1 MKKRIAWLLTVLLML
16 GACAPALA
24 DTYAGDYVYA
34 DTPLDSV
41 SDAGLHN
48 IELAVGALNGL
59 ALEPGELFSFNDTVG
74 PRTRAEGYRGALNGR
89 GVMVTGGGVAQ
100 VASTV
105 YLAVKDLDCVE
116 IIDKSTYGDRFTDGY
131 VEDTDDAIV
140 TDYNAGT
147 DFSFYYTGDGELRIE
162 LSVEDDE
169 LCCQVYETL
178 Y

>member
-1 MKKRIAWLLTVLLML
+1 MKKRIAWLLTVLLLL

-34 DTPLDSV
+34 DTSLDSV

-100 VASTV
+100 VASTI
-105 YLAVKDLDCVE
+105 YLAAVQTSGVSFDQV
-116 IIDKSTYGDRFTDGY
+116 TVYGDRYDGD
-131 VEDTDDAIV
+131 VV
-140 TDYNAGT
+140 H
-147 DFSFYYTGDGELRIE
+147 L
-162 LSVEDDE
+162 
-169 LCCQVYETL
+169 
-178 Y
+178 

>member
-1 MKKRIAWLLTVLLML
+1 MT
-16 GACAPALA
+16 
-24 DTYAGDYVYA
+24 
-34 DTPLDSV
+34 
-41 SDAGLHN
+41 
-48 IELAVGALNGL
+48 
-59 ALEPGELFSFNDTVG
+59 LESYDLFSFNGLVG
-74 PRTRAEGYRGALNGR
+74 PRTAENGYKKALNGR
-89 GVMVTGGGVAQ
+89 GVTVYGGGVAQ